1 MALPRGRIIRA
12 AFIAE
17 IDLAFGSIGWWFAAD
32 AGHGICPAVR
42 ALARVSLHAADL
54 LEHLRRLV
62 PAHPVNVLGLD
73 VFIVGIIK
81 YVGLEHHSQEFED
94 VVQFAGH
101 GLQKKV
107 AAWRCNARKA
117 LLDGV
122 ALWIF
127 RIHGEG
133 DWS

>member
-1 MALPRGRIIRA
+1 MQ
-12 AFIAE
+12 
-17 IDLAFGSIGWWFAAD
+17 DM
-32 AGHGICPAVR
+32 
-42 ALARVSLHAADL
+42 ALARHWAHVLGICCASRTCSSTCVAW
-54 LEHLRRLV
+54 V

-81 YVGLEHHSQEFED
+81 YVGLERHSQESED
-94 VVQFAGH
+94 VVQFARH

-133 DWS
+133 DWP